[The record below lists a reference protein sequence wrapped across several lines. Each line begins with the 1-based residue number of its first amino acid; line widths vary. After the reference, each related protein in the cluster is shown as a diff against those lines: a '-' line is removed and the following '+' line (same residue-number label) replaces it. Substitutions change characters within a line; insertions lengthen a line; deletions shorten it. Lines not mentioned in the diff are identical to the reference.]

1 MAERNGVRS
10 TSGFF
15 NFDHAPP
22 FVVSALGADAVRQA
36 LLMALRAFA
45 EGWRGQKIVRAAL
58 ALPRMGMSAF
68 WIRHYLSGALCRL
81 PLIELAHPTAQK
93 PCRGYLDRLLVKVRQ
108 RGPAAVAVRG
118 AAGAGA

>member
-36 LLMALRAFA
+36 LLMALRTFTQ
-45 EGWRGQKIVRAAL
+45 RRRSQKIVRAAL
-58 ALPRMGMSAF
+58 ALPRMGVSAF
-68 WIRHYLSGALCRL
+68 WIRHNLSGAIR
-81 PLIELAHPTAQK
+81 
-93 PCRGYLDRLLVKVRQ
+93 
-108 RGPAAVAVRG
+108 
-118 AAGAGA
+118 